1 MENSAFGGKTGQKE
15 EEIEVPAEYFAQL
28 FNYPSI
34 GELFDDV
41 SLQKLG
47 DFHSRLSGTRENLE
61 RVVRYGNRDEAGK
74 AEKAIR
80 SIQITLDF
88 LDTLKKMRLAQK

>member
-1 MENSAFGGKTGQKE
+1 MENSAFVGKTEQKQ
-15 EEIEVPAEYFAQL
+15 EEIEIPAEYFAQL

-41 SLQKLG
+41 SLQKLD
-47 DFHSRLSGTRENLE
+47 DFRSRLSGTRENLE
-61 RVVRYGNRDEAGK
+61 RVVRYGSRDEAGK
-74 AEKAIR
+74 ADKAIR

-88 LDTLKKMRLAQK
+88 LDTLKKMRINQK

>member
-1 MENSAFGGKTGQKE
+1 MERSSFSGKSEQKQ
-15 EEIEVPAEYFAQL
+15 EEIEIPAEYFAQL

-34 GELFDDV
+34 GELFDDA

-47 DFHSRLSGTRENLE
+47 DFQTRLSGTRENLE
-61 RVVRYGNRDEAGK
+61 RVVRYGSRDEAGK

-88 LDTLKKMRLAQK
+88 LNTLKKMRLNQK